1 MGLNI
6 ININKM
12 SEITSS
18 GGHVTDELEEKI
30 EKLLRRTDVEYAREC
45 ATREL
50 LEEYNSYVLSDA
62 WFEAFRE
69 YTLKRVKDI
78 CDRYPVYR
86 IPKSIYDP
94 LYDHLSARNDTSIS
108 YMASN
113 DIVLQI
119 KDDIQIKISELHNES
134 PEPNGYELEKFIIK
148 YCREYYGI

>member
-18 GGHVTDELEEKI
+18 GG
-30 EKLLRRTDVEYAREC
+30 
-45 ATREL
+45 
-50 LEEYNSYVLSDA
+50 
-62 WFEAFRE
+62 
-69 YTLKRVKDI
+69 
-78 CDRYPVYR
+78 
-86 IPKSIYDP
+86 
-94 LYDHLSARNDTSIS
+94 HLSARNDTSIS